1 MVKSIKKEGIE
12 MDIHEEII
20 KLTKEVAKLKKILKN
35 GSRYEKNIDGIT
47 KRRIVYKEKEYDV
60 DVLLAERERL
70 KTNLYKKKNR

>member
-20 KLTKEVAKLKKILKN
+20 KLTKEVAKLNKILKN

>member
-20 KLTKEVAKLKKILKN
+20 KLTKEVAKLNKILKN

-47 KRRIVYKEKEYDV
+47 KRRILYKEKEYDV